1 LTPNLNSNCA
11 GTKLNIFTAIA
22 SWAPKK
28 TPSLLVA
35 QSEKFGVGTCL
46 FIGDH
51 CYAGPD
57 IVQNS
62 TNIAEEQSSPI
73 VLDDFPDTLLTPQT
87 KQVQNIDVT
96 TGNIRNY

>member
-1 LTPNLNSNCA
+1 M
-11 GTKLNIFTAIA
+11 F
-22 SWAPKK
+22 
-28 TPSLLVA
+28 
-35 QSEKFGVGTCL
+35 F

-87 KQVQNIDVT
+87 KPVQNIDVT
-96 TGNIRNY
+96 TGNIGNYFTTGKKLNGGPVV